1 MISKTWAQA
10 GKTLPLP
17 KLLTHARIST
27 AYLSVPAS
35 ITSRYTI
42 DRPGSE
48 CWPFFDMVSNRW
60 IYSQRVSG
68 FHRFWSW
75 RISIFQQDGFLLHE
89 LGPFDSHSQF
99 GAIGSPVISPKADGS
114 VLCISDREDEAY
126 LLGNYRGNGTPWVE
140 RCQLPELICHLSA
153 ATRTDG
159 NNKRISIQN
168 WDDCGINYLQ
178 RHQNLL
184 HVHNNKLLV
193 DMNMGVAV
201 YQILSPANTLVR
213 ASVDLSK

>member
-1 MISKTWAQA
+1 MLAYQQRTSLCLHQLQVDILLIDPDLNA
-10 GKTLPLP
+10 GLSSIWCRIDGSTL
-17 KLLTHARIST
+17 
-27 AYLSVPAS
+27 
-35 ITSRYTI
+35 
-42 DRPGSE
+42 SE
-48 CWPFFDMVSNRW
+48 SADFIGFGAGEFPFFSKMVFCFMSLDRL
-60 IYSQRVSG
+60 IP
-68 FHRFWSW
+68 
-75 RISIFQQDGFLLHE
+75 I
-89 LGPFDSHSQF
+89 HSLEQLVRQ
-99 GAIGSPVISPKADGS
+99 SYVSPKAGGS